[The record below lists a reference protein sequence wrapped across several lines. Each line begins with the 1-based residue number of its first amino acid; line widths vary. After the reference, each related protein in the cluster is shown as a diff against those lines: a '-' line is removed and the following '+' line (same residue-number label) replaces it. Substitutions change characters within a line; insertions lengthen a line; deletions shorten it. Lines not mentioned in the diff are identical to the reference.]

1 MRIELVNRIDAAVE
15 SLLFQMDTTLLLIEK
30 VHNDQT
36 FSLEYMLPALLEK
49 LKTLEP
55 VFDRV
60 DRLEALVKRLG
71 ERVDGV
77 ESALERAETEM
88 RPPSAAPAK
97 AFRDFFGRITGSITP
112 PTSQTPT
119 VLLIRPSPSV
129 PVFAA
134 YTTPHT
140 RALHVSSCL
149 SFPRVQGPGWQQV
162 LSNNLFA
169 ADEFFEA
176 RPTRVEASPEA
187 PVASTPLASDSH
199 MHRSAFDEATAATHV
214 SDTSG
219 SLATNEPTGSSNTPL
234 AQLPNT

>member
-1 MRIELVNRIDAAVE
+1 M
-15 SLLFQMDTTLLLIEK
+15 
-30 VHNDQT
+30 
-36 FSLEYMLPALLEK
+36 
-49 LKTLEP
+49 
-55 VFDRV
+55 
-60 DRLEALVKRLG
+60 KRLG

-119 VLLIRPSPSV
+119 VLLAILTLTQCSCLTL
-129 PVFAA
+129 FAT
-134 YTTPHT
+134 YT
-140 RALHVSSCL
+140 SCL
-149 SFPRVQGPGWQQV
+149 SFARVQGPGWQQV

-176 RPTRVEASPEA
+176 SPRRLEASPEA

-199 MHRSAFDEATAATHV
+199 MPGIAFDTAPAATPAV
-214 SDTSG
+214 SDASG
-219 SLATNEPTGSSNTPL
+219 SLATSTGEHTGSSNDLLNMPKT
-234 AQLPNT
+234 

>member
-1 MRIELVNRIDAAVE
+1 MDSLDEDINVVAANYSDYFILNEDIELVNRIDAAVE

-119 VLLIRPSPSV
+119 
-129 PVFAA
+129 
-134 YTTPHT
+134 
-140 RALHVSSCL
+140 
-149 SFPRVQGPGWQQV
+149 GPGWQQV

-199 MHRSAFDEATAATHV
+199 IHRSAFDEATAATHV
-214 SDTSG
+214 SDASG